1 MYYFHRATRPII
13 YDERNTEGLY
23 RTAKTGSG
31 WGLVFVSFTLCL
43 IYLPISTI
51 AVHGLVGRLA
61 ALILSPDTDDVPTGL
76 VR

>member
-23 RTAKTGSG
+23 RTVKTGSG

-51 AVHGLVGRLA
+51 AVHGLVGPVRD
-61 ALILSPDTDDVPTGL
+61 IHL
-76 VR
+76 VTRY

>member
-51 AVHGLVGRLA
+51 AVHGVVSQAPSIHPIAR
-61 ALILSPDTDDVPTGL
+61 S
-76 VR
+76 